1 MLQYYIVRWTCKV
14 FVLNKESP
22 FGICEEKMAVAIF
35 SAVSQPEE
43 SHEFQNLE
51 RQRIDFC
58 VNTAF

>member
-1 MLQYYIVRWTCKV
+1 
-14 FVLNKESP
+14 LNKESP